1 MVSITS
7 EYSIYLYSEK
17 VDMRKD
23 ISGLI
28 GVVTDKMKG
37 NPYKPKSIFL
47 FYGRNPRIMKVLIRE
62 FNRFELTKIRL
73 DDGRF
78 LRPVTSEDL
87 KYGKISWSDFV
98 LLTETVSRP
107 WKTVKYIDCEAV

>member
-17 VDMRKD
+17 IDMRKD

-28 GVVTDKMKG
+28 GVVTDQMDG
-37 NPYKPKSIFL
+37 NPYKLKSIYL
-47 FYGRNPRIMKVLIRE
+47 FYGKNPRMMKVLIRE
-62 FNRFELTKIRL
+62 YNRFELTKIRL

-78 LRPVTSEDL
+78 LRPITDENRSS
-87 KYGKISWSDFV
+87 GKISWSDFV
-98 LLTETVSRP
+98 LLTETISR
-107 WKTVKYIDCEAV
+107 TSRTIKYVD

>member
-7 EYSIYLYSEK
+7 EYSIFLYSEK

-28 GVVTDKMKG
+28 GIVTDKMKG
-37 NPYKPKSIFL
+37 NPYKSKSIFL
-47 FYGRNPRIMKVLIRE
+47 FYGKNPRVMKVLVRE
-62 FNRFELTKIRL
+62 YNRFELTKIRL
-73 DDGRF
+73 DEGRL
-78 LRPVTSEDL
+78 LRPVTSGDM

-107 WKTVKYIDCEAV
+107 WKRVEYVDCEVV